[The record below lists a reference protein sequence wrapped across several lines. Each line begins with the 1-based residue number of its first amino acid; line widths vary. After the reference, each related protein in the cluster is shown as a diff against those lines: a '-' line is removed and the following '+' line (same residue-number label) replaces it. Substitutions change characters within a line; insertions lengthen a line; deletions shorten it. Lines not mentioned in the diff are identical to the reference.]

1 MAASGKKNYELE
13 IVISGGTDASLGA
26 SIRRARKE
34 ISSLER
40 QAGLSSKAL
49 SESFFGMDTKGIDA
63 LGKMSDRVFGAV
75 LKGGVAAA
83 GGISAAFGASVGVGM
98 GFESQM
104 STVQAIAQASES
116 DMERLTA
123 MAEEMGRTTQFT
135 AEEAGQ
141 GLEYMA
147 SAGWSTKQMLDGLP
161 GVMYLA
167 ASSGED
173 LALSADIVTGTLTA
187 FGREAGEAARLADV
201 LAMASA
207 ATNTDVAGLG
217 NAMEY
222 VAPVAGALGYSFE
235 DVSIAIGMMSN
246 ANIKG
251 EKAGTAMRTMLTN
264 LAKPTDQ
271 MLGYMDKLGLSLTDA
286 SGEMIPLRE
295 LLGDIRSGF
304 AGLTEAERAEY
315 AAGIAGKEGMSGLL
329 AIVNT
334 AQDDF
339 ESLTREI
346 DNATGAAQEMAQVRI
361 DNLAGDIELL
371 KSAAE
376 GTGVEIYGGISEGLR
391 EVTQD
396 ATAWLEGFTE
406 DLSEEMPTIQRKAR
420 QFGNAVRDGFEPVLD
435 VGAWFLENPEVITG
449 SLAGIA
455 AAFGT
460 FKGFQAA
467 KNGVALLG
475 KLSGMISAWPVA
487 AAGLA
492 IGGIVGIGTA
502 IKTAKKEA
510 AQANLDKHF
519 GDITLSMEELEETAQ
534 LIVKSK
540 NFEKVGEAIESL
552 GKTQELADA
561 FGDAGKELDRL
572 NWKIG
577 MGFELDDGDMES
589 YADAID
595 GMVQGAIDIVEQ
607 SQYTATLSVQA
618 LFGSDSAKGN
628 EILAGFNE
636 MYSSINIEVQ
646 ELGRQLGEVYSKAV
660 EDGVIDMDEAR
671 LIQEYQQKL
680 ANVTQEVAQ
689 AQSQAK
695 IDRIMMDFSGQDLTP
710 ETFQNLQSQIGEVIE
725 EQREGFGEAFELSVA
740 SLNIERQ
747 RGEIGESEYKEKY
760 KEFANQYKQSVMAL
774 QGNALNFSIES
785 IVDAYEGDLNQVLP
799 EVQTGVDAV
808 IDNLINTTLNGK
820 KGNAFLYTSSVEE
833 AMGFDS
839 LDPVMVDN
847 LSELWETVQP
857 DYEILQSMAEQYR
870 QAGET
875 IPESVAAGL
884 ADAAVIGTL
893 MGKKDAMWELVALK
907 AGNDPEFQEA
917 VRAAQESGY
926 EIPDAIASY
935 MKGNT
940 QAIDSAVTML
950 YNHTQTQLDTQFG
963 TGLTINGTVGVNLR
977 RTIRGM
983 DMGKEPE
990 KHAKGGLIASPT
1002 LSWFAEEGPEM
1013 AIPLNNSARSFDL
1026 WQETG
1031 RRIGAFD
1038 SMYETFTEGLIDNS
1052 TSSFAPVFSPVI
1064 QVTGGEGV
1072 ESQVSAGLGAAY
1084 EQFVEYME
1092 RYRRE
1097 TYRTA
1102 F

>member
-460 FKGFQAA
+460 FKTVQAA
-467 KNGVALLG
+467 KNGVAFLG
-475 KLSGMISAWPVA
+475 SLSGMISAWPVA

-618 LFGSDSAKGN
+618 VFGADNAGGS
-628 EILAGFNE
+628 EILNGFNE
-636 MYSSINIEVQ
+636 MYDSINGEVKD
-646 ELGRQLGEVYSKAV
+646 LGKQLGDAYSEAMK
-660 EDGVIDMDEAR
+660 DGIIAPDEAEI
-671 LIQEYQQKL
+671 IQGLQQKL
-680 ANVTQEVAQ
+680 ATITEQVSQ
-689 AQSQAK
+689 AQFDARLE
-695 IDRIMMDFSGQDLTP
+695 RIGAQYAGRNLDTD
-710 ETFQNLQSQIGEVIE
+710 TFQNLQQEISEALAGRQAAL
-725 EQREGFGEAFELSVA
+725 EQSTEAVYANLSMQY
-740 SLNIERQ
+740 Q
-747 RGEIGESEYKEKY
+747 RGEISAGEYESR
-760 KEFANQYKQSVMAL
+760 KQEAADAFQVQSMAG
-774 QGNALNFSIES
+774 QAEGLNFSAQSIIDAYREEIDQALPQMQADFAQAVDEA
-785 IVDAYEGDLNQVLP
+785 IVDMLGMRGNAVVAFDPQVIRKSLGLDEISADTQDAIEELWAGAQPQFASLNELAISYR
-799 EVQTGVDAV
+799 EA
-808 IDNLINTTLNGK
+808 GK
-820 KGNAFLYTSSVEE
+820 K
-833 AMGFDS
+833 
-839 LDPVMVDN
+839 
-847 LSELWETVQP
+847 
-857 DYEILQSMAEQYR
+857 
-870 QAGET
+870 
-875 IPESVAAGL
+875 IPESIRAGL
-884 ADAAVIGTL
+884 NDAAIIGTIA
-893 MGKKDAMWELVALK
+893 GDEDAIMYMMSQSVADNPK
-907 AGNDPEFQEA
+907 YAEIISQAQSKG
-917 VRAAQESGY
+917 AA
-926 EIPDAIASY
+926 IPDAIAVSI
-935 MKGNT
+935 MDNQESINT
-940 QAIDSAVTML
+940 AVGQL
-950 YNHTQTQLDTQFG
+950 YDDTQSELDRQFG
-963 TGLTINGTVGVNLR
+963 TGFTVNGTVGVNL

-1013 AIPLNNSARSFDL
+1013 AIPLNNSDRSFDL

-1038 SMYETFTEGLIDNS
+1038 SMYETFTEGLTDNS

-1064 QVTGGEGV
+1064 QVTGGDGV
-1072 ESQVSAGLGAAY
+1072 ESRVSAGLGAAY

>member
-1 MAASGKKNYELE
+1 MASSGKRNYELE
-13 IVISGGTDASLGA
+13 IVISGGTDASLTS
-26 SIRRARKE
+26 SIRRAKKE
-34 ISSLER
+34 IDSLER

-49 SESFFGMDTKGIDA
+49 SESCFGMDTKGIDA
-63 LGKMSDRVFGAV
+63 LGKASDRVFGAM
-75 LKGGVAAA
+75 LKGGLAAA
-83 GGISAAFGASVGVGM
+83 GGVTAALGASVGVGM
-98 GFESQM
+98 GFEAQM

-147 SAGWSTKQMLDGLP
+147 SAGWSTQQMLDGLP

-295 LLGDIRSGF
+295 LLVDIRTGF

-339 ESLTREI
+339 ENLTREI

-376 GTGVEIYGGISEGLR
+376 GTGVEIYGGISEPLR

-406 DLSEEMPTIQRKAR
+406 DLSEEMPTIQRKAK
-420 QFGNAVRDGFEPVLD
+420 QFGAALKDGFEPVMEL
-435 VGAWFLENPEVITG
+435 GAWFLENPDVITG
-449 SLAGIA
+449 SLAGIT

-460 FKGFQAA
+460 FKTVQAA
-467 KNGVALLG
+467 KNGVALFG
-475 KLSGMISAWPVA
+475 RLSGMISAWPVA

-502 IKTAKKEA
+502 IKTAQKEA
-510 AQANLDKHF
+510 ARANLDRHF

-540 NFEKVGEAIESL
+540 NFEKIGETVESL
-552 GKTQELADA
+552 GKTQELASA
-561 FGDAGKELDRL
+561 FGDASEELDRL

-577 MGFELDDGDMES
+577 MGFGLDEGEMES

-595 GMVQGAIDIVEQ
+595 SMVQGAIDIVEQ

-618 LFGSDSAKGN
+618 VFGSDNAGGS
-628 EILAGFNE
+628 EILNGFNE
-636 MYSSINIEVQ
+636 MYASINGEVQ
-646 ELGRQLGEVYSKAV
+646 ELGKQLGDAYSKAL
-660 EDGVIDMDEAR
+660 EDGIINVDEAR
-671 LIQEYQQKL
+671 TIQELQQKL
-680 ANVTQEVAQ
+680 ATITEQVSQ
-689 AQSQAK
+689 AQFNARLE
-695 IDRIMMDFSGQDLTP
+695 RIGAQYSGRNLDAD
-710 ETFQNLQSQIGEVIE
+710 TFQNLQQEISEALAERQAALEQSTEAVYANLSMQYQRGKISAGEYESRKQETADAFQVQSMAGQAEGLNFSAQSIMDAYAEEITQALPQMQADFAEAVESSMQTLAMGGNGALAFDANVIRKSLGLDEISADTEDAIE
-725 EQREGFGEAFELSVA
+725 ELWAGAQPQFA
-740 SLNIERQ
+740 SLNELAISYREAGKKIPQ
-747 RGEIGESEYKEKY
+747 SIQEGLNDAAIIGTIAGDADAIMYMM
-760 KEFANQYKQSVMAL
+760 AQSVS
-774 QGNALNFSIES
+774 NNPEYTE
-785 IVDAYEGDLNQVLP
+785 IVSQAQNEGY
-799 EVQTGVDAV
+799 
-808 IDNLINTTLNGK
+808 K
-820 KGNAFLYTSSVEE
+820 
-833 AMGFDS
+833 
-839 LDPVMVDN
+839 
-847 LSELWETVQP
+847 
-857 DYEILQSMAEQYR
+857 
-870 QAGET
+870 
-875 IPESVAAGL
+875 
-884 ADAAVIGTL
+884 
-893 MGKKDAMWELVALK
+893 
-907 AGNDPEFQEA
+907 
-917 VRAAQESGY
+917 
-926 EIPDAIASY
+926 IPDAIAAGITDNRESI
-935 MKGNT
+935 NT
-940 QAIDSAVTML
+940 AVGQL
-950 YNHTQTQLDTQFG
+950 YDDTQSELNRQFG
-963 TGLTINGTVGVNLR
+963 TGFTVNGTVGVNLR
-977 RTIRGM
+977 TIRGM
-983 DMGKEPE
+983 DMGREPE

-1038 SMYETFTEGLIDNS
+1038 SMYETFAEGLIDNS